1 MPTWQLVLRSSLVQV
16 AFLFLPFLAAGTL
29 HWLRGW
35 SWFALQFLTLSVS
48 VALTQ
53 AKNPGLLK
61 ARIEHSRPIES
72 FDKAF
77 SRYFVLSTAA
87 LLIVAGLGARWGWP
101 RLSWSW
107 FYAGAALQII
117 GLIPIV
123 AASCINPFL
132 EGIVRIQDD
141 RGHTVVTSGVYS
153 VVRHPMY
160 TGLML
165 ERLAWPL
172 TLGSPWA
179 AIPAVLAALAFC
191 FRALNEERVLRDGL
205 PGYPDY
211 MRRTPY
217 RLIPGLW

>member
-1 MPTWQLVLRSSLVQV
+1 MPTWKLVVRSSLVQA
-16 AFLFLPFLAAGTL
+16 AFLFLPFVAAETL
-29 HWLRGW
+29 RWVRGW
-35 SWFALQFLTLSVS
+35 SWFGLQILTLAVS

-53 AKNPGLLK
+53 AKNPGLLR
-61 ARIEHSRPIES
+61 ARMEHSRPIES
-72 FDKAF
+72 FDKTF
-77 SRYFVLSTAA
+77 SRYFVLSTSA
-87 LLIVAGLGARWGWP
+87 LLIIAGLDARWSWSQ
-101 RLSWSW
+101 LSWKW
-107 FYAGAALQII
+107 FYIGVALQCI
-117 GLIPIV
+117 GLVPIV

-141 RGHTVVTSGVYS
+141 RGHTVITSGVYS

-165 ERLAWPL
+165 ERLAWAL
-172 TLGSPWA
+172 TLGSLWA
-179 AIPAVLAALAFC
+179 AIPAVVAALAFC

-205 PGYPDY
+205 PGYAEY